1 MILVLMMMPVVM
13 IIMKR
18 IPMMMMVLVMV
29 MVIVKVDGEGD
40 GGDGMGCDVEG
51 VAWRIASSSM
61 TISRAQDIAWKEV
74 IFCDVHFTALRIQ
87 DRFLK
92 YVVRISE
99 NVRGSS

>member
-1 MILVLMMMPVVM
+1 MVLMMMTTVMMRSPV
-13 IIMKR
+13 
-18 IPMMMMVLVMV
+18 MMVVIVMM

-40 GGDGMGCDVEG
+40 FGDGSGCGVEG

-99 NVRGSS
+99 NVRGSP